1 MYSVFKYQD
10 LSTSVENK
18 TFSKKEGFISLTESS
33 ASKSGSTKTQIK
45 RTKLPVKTGGDDRN
59 RTCDPLNANQVLSQ
73 LSYIPKK
80 LVAGTGFEP
89 ATFGL

>member
-1 MYSVFKYQD
+1 MAAYKSSDPELEAKVPGRD
-10 LSTSVENK
+10 AN
-18 TFSKKEGFISLTESS
+18 FIS
-33 ASKSGSTKTQIK
+33 
-45 RTKLPVKTGGDDRN
+45 GGDDRN

-73 LSYIPKK
+73 LSYIPFTRVK